1 MAGGGWREK
10 TYNLEVVVGAVM
22 FLIPLNQ
29 IESVD
34 LVIHALRAAGGEADC
49 SMCPV
54 RKVCT
59 KQCLT
64 VADGIQQMVA
74 TNTLPNM
81 DVIQDNEGKGP
92 TDEPD
97 GTDGGGTGP
106 HLRIIK

>member
-1 MAGGGWREK
+1 
-10 TYNLEVVVGAVM
+10 M

-59 KQCLT
+59 KQCLS
-64 VADGIQQMVA
+64 VAAAIQQMVA
-74 TNTLPNM
+74 TNSLPSM
-81 DVIQDNEGKGP
+81 GMPQGDKGSVP
-92 TDEPD
+92 LDRPD
-97 GTDGGGTGP
+97 GPDKGGAGS
-106 HLRIIK
+106 HLKIVK

>member
-1 MAGGGWREK
+1 
-10 TYNLEVVVGAVM
+10 M

-49 SMCPV
+49 TMCPV

-59 KQCLT
+59 KQCLA
-64 VADGIQQMVA
+64 VAEGIQQMVA

-81 DVIQDNEGKGP
+81 DMLQGATSEDPRTAPKIQTAAAPGP
-92 TDEPD
+92 TCVSSSNSE
-97 GTDGGGTGP
+97 
-106 HLRIIK
+106 

>member
-1 MAGGGWREK
+1 
-10 TYNLEVVVGAVM
+10 M

-34 LVIHALRAAGGEADC
+34 LVIHALRVAGGEADC

-59 KQCLT
+59 KQCLS
-64 VADGIQQMVA
+64 VAEGIQQMVA

-81 DVIQDNEGKGP
+81 DMLQGTTSEEPQDGP
-92 TDEPD
+92 EDPD
-97 GTDGGGTGP
+97 SGGSGA
-106 HLRIIK
+106 HLRIVK

>member
-1 MAGGGWREK
+1 
-10 TYNLEVVVGAVM
+10 M

-34 LVIHALRAAGGEADC
+34 LLIHALRAAGGDADC

-59 KQCLT
+59 KQCLS

-74 TNTLPNM
+74 TNSLPNM
-81 DVIQDNEGKGP
+81 DLFAEESD
-92 TDEPD
+92 DEPPED
-97 GTDGGGTGP
+97 PDSGGSGL
-106 HLRIIK
+106 HLRIVK

>member
-1 MAGGGWREK
+1 
-10 TYNLEVVVGAVM
+10 M

-34 LVIHALRAAGGEADC
+34 LVIHALRAAAGEADC
-49 SMCPV
+49 GMCPV

-59 KQCLT
+59 RQCLA

-74 TNTLPNM
+74 ANTLPSM
-81 DVIQDNEGKGP
+81 PQLSG
-92 TDEPD
+92 EPD
-97 GTDGGGTGP
+97 DDPPANPGGGAGQ

>member
-1 MAGGGWREK
+1 
-10 TYNLEVVVGAVM
+10 M

-49 SMCPV
+49 TMCPV

-59 KQCLT
+59 KQCLS
-64 VADGIQQMVA
+64 VAEGIAQMVA

-81 DVIQDNEGKGP
+81 DMLQGAASEESQDGP
-92 TDEPD
+92 EDPD
-97 GTDGGGTGP
+97 RGGSGP
-106 HLRIIK
+106 HLRIVK

>member
-1 MAGGGWREK
+1 
-10 TYNLEVVVGAVM
+10 M

-34 LVIHALRAAGGEADC
+34 LVVHALRAAGGEADC

-59 KQCLT
+59 KQCLS

-74 TNTLPNM
+74 TNTLPSM
-81 DVIQDNEGKGP
+81 DLLKSDNPEEVS
-92 TDEPD
+92 DDPD
-97 GTDGGGTGP
+97 GPDSGGSGS
-106 HLRIIK
+106 HLRIVK

>member
-1 MAGGGWREK
+1 
-10 TYNLEVVVGAVM
+10 M

-34 LVIHALRAAGGEADC
+34 LVIHALRAAAGDADC

-59 KQCLT
+59 KQCLS

-74 TNTLPNM
+74 TNSLPSM
-81 DVIQDNEGKGP
+81 DLNRED
-92 TDEPD
+92 TDEDPPD
-97 GTDGGGTGP
+97 GPDNGSAGS
-106 HLRIIK
+106 HLRIVK

>member
-1 MAGGGWREK
+1 
-10 TYNLEVVVGAVM
+10 M

-49 SMCPV
+49 TMCPV

-59 KQCLT
+59 KQCLA
-64 VADGIQQMVA
+64 VAEGIQQMVA

-81 DVIQDNEGKGP
+81 DMLLEGASEEPQDGP
-92 TDEPD
+92 EDP
-97 GTDGGGTGP
+97 GSGGSGP
-106 HLRIIK
+106 HLRIVK

>member
-1 MAGGGWREK
+1 
-10 TYNLEVVVGAVM
+10 M

-81 DVIQDNEGKGP
+81 DLLQSDTKEDSDGP
-92 TDEPD
+92 GGPD
-97 GTDGGGTGP
+97 SGGSGS
-106 HLRIIK
+106 HLRIVK

>member
-1 MAGGGWREK
+1 
-10 TYNLEVVVGAVM
+10 M

-34 LVIHALRAAGGEADC
+34 LVIHALRAASGEADC

-74 TNTLPNM
+74 TNSLPST
-81 DVIQDNEGKGP
+81 DVIQGDAGEDP
-92 TDEPD
+92 SDEPNGPD
-97 GTDGGGTGP
+97 GDGPGP
-106 HLRIIK
+106 HLRVVK

>member
-1 MAGGGWREK
+1 
-10 TYNLEVVVGAVM
+10 M

-59 KQCLT
+59 KQCLS
-64 VADGIQQMVA
+64 VAAGIQQMVA
-74 TNTLPNM
+74 TKSLPSM
-81 DVIQDNEGKGP
+81 GMPPGDKGSGP
-92 TDEPD
+92 LDRPD
-97 GTDGGGTGP
+97 GPDTGGAGS
-106 HLRIIK
+106 HLKIVK